1 MRIDWGGDDYTPSSD
16 VYFKGLSGVATSP
29 SIPRFPYSTP
39 HHQQQYLTAAREE
52 AQSRGCRLL

>member
-16 VYFKGLSGVATSP
+16 VYDGLSGVATSP
-29 SIPRFPYSTP
+29 SIPRFPYSAP

-52 AQSRGCRLL
+52 AQSRRCRLL